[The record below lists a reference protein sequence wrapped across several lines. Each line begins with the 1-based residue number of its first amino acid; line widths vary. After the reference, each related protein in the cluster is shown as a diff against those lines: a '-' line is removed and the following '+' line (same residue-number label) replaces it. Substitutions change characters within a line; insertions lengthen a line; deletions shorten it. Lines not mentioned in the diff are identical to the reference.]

1 MTPSKTTNANLG
13 CAFFENTLVVPSI
26 GRLIFVLTNIKKRI
40 VFVWVW
46 CSYDNRIKMYREDD
60 DDWICFATLS
70 SHTST
75 VWAAAFDKLGTRLVS
90 VGDDATL
97 KIWHQP
103 EYKCGH

>member
-1 MTPSKTTNANLG
+1 MRLLFQTLGGSGHRFVVTN
-13 CAFFENTLVVPSI
+13 
-26 GRLIFVLTNIKKRI
+26 KKRV
-40 VFVWVW
+40 VFGWVW

-90 VGDDATL
+90 VGDDATV

-103 EYKCGH
+103 EYMCGH